1 MNTLEERFNKRFARY
16 EIPSYDGIISFIQSE
31 IEQAKKEV
39 REEMT
44 DPIGMFLGKPISQMT
59 REELLEFAAW
69 TGGEI
74 NRLTKIE
81 KDTQEYRLDNE
92 VRKNTSRITI

>member
-1 MNTLEERFNKRFARY
+1 MIDK
-16 EIPSYDGIISFIQSE
+16 
-31 IEQAKKEV
+31 
-39 REEMT
+39 
-44 DPIGMFLGKPISQMT
+44 IGMFKGKPISEMT

-92 VRKNTSRITI
+92 VRKNTSRITT